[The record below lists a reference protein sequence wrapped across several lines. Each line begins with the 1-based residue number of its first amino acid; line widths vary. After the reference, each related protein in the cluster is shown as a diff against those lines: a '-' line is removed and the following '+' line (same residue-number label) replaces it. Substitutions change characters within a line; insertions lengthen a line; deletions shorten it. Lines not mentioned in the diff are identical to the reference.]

1 MVIKLAKMNWL
12 TFVDGLSKLT
22 ERAVNTLD
30 YIDQQVEVGLGKNY
44 FGIIDD
50 FEAFQ
55 RGEVEVAWI
64 AGLDQYNEAGLQ
76 PLHYA
81 IAKENSDAVNW
92 LLQEGASVWGK
103 TEHEAW
109 NTAHFAIANGKC
121 QFLDRLN
128 AHGPEILRELDVKN
142 RTPLLLA
149 LELDSLVCVKE
160 LLKLQ
165 VPLDARF
172 GPTRETYLH
181 AGVKTASVGTLEVL
195 LQAMLNQI
203 NYADETGTTS
213 AVLAASL
220 GKLDQLRLLIHYGAN
235 LMPVDANGNNIL
247 HRAVLELQLGS
258 LDLLLRQKVGIK
270 RFPSVFNGERAK
282 DIKNRSGQIFGDFE
296 LSALLKQFNA
306 LQFTPLML
314 AVEQSHED
322 IVRLLAKT
330 QSTQHINLVRPVS
343 GNAAIHLI
351 ALGNRPNALA
361 VLEALLEGRPEVDL
375 VNGESMTAL
384 MIADSKGAVDVAD
397 ALTLLDDF

>member
-1 MVIKLAKMNWL
+1 MVIKLAEMNWL
-12 TFVDGLSKLT
+12 AVVDGISKLT
-22 ERAVNTLD
+22 EGATRILD
-30 YIDQQVEVGLGKNY
+30 YMDQQAEAGLGKNY
-44 FGIIDD
+44 FGIIDN

-55 RGEVEVAWI
+55 RGELEVGWI
-64 AGLDQYNEAGLQ
+64 AGLDQYNGAGLQ

-81 IAKENSDAVNW
+81 IAKDNADAVDW
-92 LLQEGASVWGK
+92 LLQEGAPVRGK
-103 TEHEAW
+103 TELEAW

-128 AHGPEILRELDVKN
+128 AHGPEILRELDFKE

-181 AGVKTASVGTLEVL
+181 AGVRTASVGTLEVL

-203 NYADETGTTS
+203 NSADETGTTP
-213 AVLAASL
+213 AALAASL
-220 GKLDQLRLLIHYGAN
+220 GKLEQLRLLIHYGAN
-235 LMPVDANGNNIL
+235 LMSVDTNGNNIL
-247 HRAVLELQLGS
+247 HRAVMELRLGS

-270 RFPSVFNGERAK
+270 RFPTVFNGERAK

-296 LSALLKQFNA
+296 LSALLRKFNA
-306 LQFTPLML
+306 LQLTPLML

-330 QSTQHINLVRPVS
+330 QSAQHINLVQPVS
-343 GNAAIHLI
+343 GNAAIHLV

-361 VLEALLEGRPEVDL
+361 VLEALLEGRPEADL
-375 VNGESMTAL
+375 VNGEGMTAL
-384 MIADSKGAVDVAD
+384 MIAESKGAVDVAD